1 MEQEN
6 VTHETINVI
15 NSDEHYKEL
24 DNVLNKYFNTLE
36 EQQKIKEEKEKEQEK
51 INAQSLE
58 EETSFNEQLLQEIKV
73 LQDYQKYGNNLQY
86 VEMVLIG
93 LVFCLTLM
101 YKFLKNFI

>member
-15 NSDEHYKEL
+15 NSEEHYKEL

-58 EETSFNEQLLQEIKV
+58 EETSFNEQLLQE
-73 LQDYQKYGNNLQY
+73 YQKYGNNLQY